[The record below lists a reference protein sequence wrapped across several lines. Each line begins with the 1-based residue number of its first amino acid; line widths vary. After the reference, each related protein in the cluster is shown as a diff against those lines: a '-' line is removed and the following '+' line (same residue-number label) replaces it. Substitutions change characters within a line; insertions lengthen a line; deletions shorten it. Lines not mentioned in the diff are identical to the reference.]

1 MAALLVLVL
10 PGGVA
15 GARCSWLAA
24 GEFELSYGLDDLSY
38 VTAEAAG
45 LGATRRV
52 PSNSIAHRDRRVEEA
67 WLARRP
73 GGGIRGPIA
82 TVLAV
87 ELRQQN
93 LARLSGGA
101 FDVLV
106 IGGGINGAVTAAAL
120 AARGI
125 NVAMV
130 ERSDFAS
137 FTSQESSNLIWG
149 GFKYLENYEL
159 KLVWDLCT
167 SRNLMMK
174 SYPTRIKEID
184 FLATLDK
191 TAPFPLAL
199 AALGSVGYWGI
210 GRFATKGPRVYTAKG
225 IEKVEPLVNTSTAMG
240 GIRYADAYLP
250 DNDARFV
257 WEYVRN
263 ALDHGA
269 TAVNYCSVDKAEQS
283 ESGWTISVTDT
294 ISGTAHSVS
303 ARAIVNAAGPFVDGL
318 NDDMELET
326 EHRIVYSKG
335 IHLIVPKLTETER
348 VLAFFD
354 DTGRLFYVIPMANRS
369 VIGTTDTRTD
379 NPAEGVLDEDRDFLL
394 EQINARLDLEA
405 PLTKSDIISERC
417 GVRPLVVKND
427 GNDQAEVDWTSLS
440 RKHEIETDKAKKVI
454 SIFGGKLT
462 DCLNVGDEIAEELES
477 IGITGQRAADDWFG
491 EPGQAE
497 WETFLTAATAAG
509 LGRAPDVEQSAT
521 MAEVVWRRHGR
532 AAHSVLELIV
542 EDPSMADPVLAN
554 SDLLRAELPVMA
566 EREMIVRPDDLLRR
580 RTKLALITHRD
591 DLGADPGMHE
601 INATFGF

>member
-1 MAALLVLVL
+1 M
-10 PGGVA
+10 
-15 GARCSWLAA
+15 
-24 GEFELSYGLDDLSY
+24 
-38 VTAEAAG
+38 
-45 LGATRRV
+45 
-52 PSNSIAHRDRRVEEA
+52 
-67 WLARRP
+67 
-73 GGGIRGPIA
+73 
-82 TVLAV
+82 

-93 LARLSGGA
+93 IDRLSGGT

-106 IGGGINGAVTAAAL
+106 IGGGINGAVTAAAR

-125 NVAMV
+125 SVAVV

-159 KLVWDLCT
+159 KLVWELCT

-191 TAPFPLAL
+191 TAPFPMAL

-210 GRFATKGPRVYTAKG
+210 GRFATKSPRVYTAKG
-225 IEKVEPLVNTSTAMG
+225 IEKAEPLVNTSTAMG

-257 WEYVRN
+257 WEYVRM
-263 ALDHGA
+263 ALDEGA
-269 TAVNYCSVDKAEQS
+269 TAVNYCSVDKAEQVDG
-283 ESGWTISVTDT
+283 EWKVAVTDT
-294 ISGTAHSVS
+294 ISGDAHTVS
-303 ARAIVNAAGPFVDGL
+303 AKAIVNAAGPFVDGL
-318 NDDMELET
+318 NDAIDLQT

-335 IHLIVPKLTETER
+335 IHLVVPQLTETER
-348 VLAFFD
+348 ILAFFD
-354 DTGRLFYVIPMANRS
+354 DTGRLFYVIPMAHRS

-379 NPAEGVLDEDRDFLL
+379 NPSEGVLEEDRDFLL
-394 EQINARLDLEA
+394 EQINARLDLDT
-405 PLTKSDIISERC
+405 PLTKADIISERC

-427 GNDQAEVDWTSLS
+427 GNDQTDVDWTSLS
-440 RKHEIETDKAKKVI
+440 RKHEIETDKDKKVI
-454 SIFGGKLT
+454 TIFGGKLT

-477 IGITGQRAADDWFG
+477 IGIKGREAADDWFG

-497 WETFLTAATAAG
+497 WDTFLTAATAAG
-509 LGRAPDVEQSAT
+509 LDRRPDVEQADT
-521 MAEVVWRRHGR
+521 MAEVIWRRHGR
-532 AAHSVLELIV
+532 AAHRVLDLIA
-542 EDPSMADPVLAN
+542 EDPALADPVLAN

-566 EREMIVRPDDLLRR
+566 EREMIVRPEDFLRR

-591 DLGADPGMHE
+591 DLGADPGMAE
-601 INATFGF
+601 INAAFGF

>member
-1 MAALLVLVL
+1 M
-10 PGGVA
+10 
-15 GARCSWLAA
+15 
-24 GEFELSYGLDDLSY
+24 
-38 VTAEAAG
+38 
-45 LGATRRV
+45 
-52 PSNSIAHRDRRVEEA
+52 
-67 WLARRP
+67 
-73 GGGIRGPIA
+73 
-82 TVLAV
+82 

-93 LARLSGGA
+93 IDRLSGGTY
-101 FDVLV
+101 DVLV

-120 AARGI
+120 SARGI
-125 NVAMV
+125 SVAVV

-191 TAPFPLAL
+191 TAPFPVAL

-210 GRFATKGPRVYTAKG
+210 GRFATRGPRVFTAKG
-225 IEKVEPLVNTSTAMG
+225 IEKVEPLVNTTTAKG

-257 WEYVRN
+257 WEYIRM
-263 ALDHGA
+263 ALDEGA
-269 TAVNYCSVDKAEQS
+269 TAVNYCSVDKAEQTAD
-283 ESGWTISVTDT
+283 GWTVTVTDT
-294 ISGTAHSVS
+294 VDNRVHLVS
-303 ARAIVNAAGPFVDGL
+303 AKAIVNAAGPFVDGL

-335 IHLIVPKLTETER
+335 IHLVVPKLSETEQ

-354 DTGRLFYVIPMANRS
+354 DTGRLFYVIPMAHRS
-369 VIGTTDTRTD
+369 VIGTTDTRTE
-379 NPAEGVLDEDRDFLL
+379 NPSEGVLDEDRDFLL
-394 EQINARLDLEA
+394 EQINARLDLDH
-405 PLTKSDIISERC
+405 PLTRADIISERC

-427 GNDQAEVDWTSLS
+427 GNDQTEVDWTSLS

-454 SIFGGKLT
+454 TIFGGKLT

-477 IGITGQRAADDWFG
+477 IGITGRDAADDWFG
-491 EPGQAE
+491 EPGQDE
-497 WETFLTAATAAG
+497 WDAFLAAATAVG
-509 LGRAPDVEQSAT
+509 LGRKPDVERAST
-521 MAEVVWRRHGR
+521 MAEVVWRRHGL
-532 AAHSVLELIV
+532 AAHRVLELIE
-542 EDPSMADPVLAN
+542 EDPTLAEPVLAD

-566 EREMIVRPDDLLRR
+566 EREMIVHPEDFLRR

-591 DLGADPGMHE
+591 DLGADPGMAE
-601 INATFGF
+601 INEAFGF

>member
-1 MAALLVLVL
+1 MVNDRVLV
-10 PGGVA
+10 
-15 GARCSWLAA
+15 
-24 GEFELSYGLDDLSY
+24 
-38 VTAEAAG
+38 TAQGISRSGQA
-45 LGATRRV
+45 LKLV
-52 PSNSIAHRDRRVEEA
+52 PIRSNGTSF
-67 WLARRP
+67 
-73 GGGIRGPIA
+73 A
-82 TVLAV
+82 TVRLV

-93 LARLSGGA
+93 LDRLSGGT
-101 FDVLV
+101 FDVFV

-125 NVAMV
+125 SVAVV

-191 TAPFPLAL
+191 TAPFPVAL

-210 GRFATKGPRVYTAKG
+210 GRFATKSPRVYSGKG
-225 IEKVEPLVNTSTAMG
+225 IEKIEPLVNTSTAKG

-257 WEYVRN
+257 WEYVRI

-269 TAVNYCSVDKAEQS
+269 TAVNYCSVDKATRTEDG
-283 ESGWTISVTDT
+283 GWSIAVTDT
-294 ISGTAHSVS
+294 ESGEAHTVS
-303 ARAIVNAAGPFVDGL
+303 AKAIVNAAGPFVDGL
-318 NDDMELET
+318 NDDMALET

-335 IHLIVPKLTETER
+335 IHLIVPKLSEEER

-354 DTGRLFYVIPMANRS
+354 DTGRLFYVIPMAHRS
-369 VIGTTDTRTD
+369 VIGTTDTRTA
-379 NPAEGVLDEDRDFLL
+379 NPSEGVLDEDRDFLL
-394 EQINARLDLEA
+394 EQINARLDLET
-405 PLTKSDIISERC
+405 PLTKADIISERC

-427 GNDQAEVDWTSLS
+427 GNDQTDVDWTSLS

-454 SIFGGKLT
+454 TIFGGKLT

-477 IGITGQRAADDWFG
+477 IGITGRDAGDGWFG

-497 WETFLTAATAAG
+497 WDAFVGAARALG
-509 LGRAPDVEQSAT
+509 LDRPPEVERADT

-532 AAHSVLELIV
+532 AAHRVLELIA
-542 EDPSMADPVLAN
+542 EDPAMAEPVLAN
-554 SDLLRAELPVMA
+554 SDLLRAELTVMA
-566 EREMIVRPDDLLRR
+566 EREMIVRPDDFLRR

-591 DLGADPGMHE
+591 DLGADPGMAE
-601 INATFGF
+601 VNATFGFS

>member
-1 MAALLVLVL
+1 ML
-10 PGGVA
+10 
-15 GARCSWLAA
+15 
-24 GEFELSYGLDDLSY
+24 
-38 VTAEAAG
+38 
-45 LGATRRV
+45 
-52 PSNSIAHRDRRVEEA
+52 
-67 WLARRP
+67 
-73 GGGIRGPIA
+73 IA
-82 TVLAV
+82 TVHRV

-93 LARLSGGA
+93 LDRLNGGT

-125 NVAMV
+125 SVAMV

-191 TAPFPLAL
+191 TAPFPVAL

-225 IEKVEPLVNTSTAMG
+225 IEKAEPLVNTTTAKG
-240 GIRYADAYLP
+240 GIKYADAYLP

-257 WEYVRN
+257 WGYVRM
-263 ALDHGA
+263 ALDSGA
-269 TAVNYCSVDKAEQS
+269 TAVNYCSVDKAEQIGS
-283 ESGWTISVTDT
+283 DWTVTVTDT
-294 ISGTAHSVS
+294 ISGEAHSVS
-303 ARAIVNAAGPFVDGL
+303 AKAIVNAAGPFVDGL
-318 NDDMELET
+318 NNDMELQT
-326 EHRIVYSKG
+326 DHRIVYSKG
-335 IHLIVPKLTETER
+335 IHLVVPKLTDTER
-348 VLAFFD
+348 ILAFFD
-354 DTGRLFYVIPMANRS
+354 DTGRLFYVIPMAHRS

-379 NPAEGVLDEDRDFLL
+379 NPSEGVLDEDRDFLL
-394 EQINARLDLEA
+394 EQINARLDLET
-405 PLTKSDIISERC
+405 PLTKADIISERC

-427 GNDQAEVDWTSLS
+427 GNDQTDVDWTSLS

-454 SIFGGKLT
+454 TIFGGKLT
-462 DCLNVGDEIAEELES
+462 DCLNVGDEIAEELAS
-477 IGITGQRAADDWFG
+477 IGIRGREAAEDWFG

-497 WETFLTAATAAG
+497 WDTFLAAATAAG
-509 LGRAPDVEQSAT
+509 LDRRPDVEQADT
-521 MAEVVWRRHGR
+521 MAEVVWRRHGL
-532 AAHSVLELIV
+532 AAHHVLDLIA
-542 EDPSMADPVLAN
+542 EDPSLAEPVLTN
-554 SDLLRAELPVMA
+554 SDILRAELPVMA
-566 EREMIVRPDDLLRR
+566 EREMIVRPEDFLRR
-580 RTKLALITHRD
+580 RPELALITHRD
-591 DLGADPGMHE
+591 DLGADPGMAE